1 MLDQAQRLRELVNN
15 EKGEVY
21 PRIITVTSGKGGV
34 GKSNFVV
41 NLSISLQKLGKKV
54 LIFDADMGMAND
66 DVLMGFLP
74 KYNIFDII
82 FKEKSLEEVLV
93 DGPYGVKLLPGGT
106 ALSKVDGMTEEQRQ
120 NFLGKIKKLKGVDY
134 IIIDTGAGINRD
146 VLGFIACSDDL
157 VLVITPEPTS
167 LTDSYSLLK
176 AVSYFKVKS
185 SASIV
190 VNRIIDEK
198 EGKITFEKLRNTASY
213 FLKIDIKLL
222 GFIAEDRKLIKSV
235 RSQMPIVIGYP
246 NSIAAM
252 DIKNIAGKVIG
263 YKSDKNSCNNIEKF
277 FNKLFNIFS

>member
-1 MLDQAQRLRELVNN
+1 MLDQAQRLREMVNN
-15 EKGEVY
+15 EKGAVS

-41 NLSISLQKLGKKV
+41 NLAISLQKLGKKV

-93 DGPYGVKLLPGGT
+93 EGPYGVKLLPGGT
-106 ALSKVDGMTEEQRQ
+106 ALSKVDGMTEGERQ
-120 NFLGKIKKLKGVDY
+120 IFLEKIKKLKGVDY

-176 AVSYFKVKS
+176 AVNYFKVKS

-198 EGKITFEKLRNTASY
+198 EGKITFEKLRSTVSY

-246 NSIAAM
+246 NSLAAM

-263 YKSDKNSCNNIEKF
+263 YKSNKNSCNNVEKF

>member
-15 EKGEVY
+15 ENEAGS

-66 DVLMGFLP
+66 DVLMGFFP
-74 KYNIFDII
+74 NYNIFDII
-82 FKEKSLEEVLV
+82 FNEKSLEEVLV
-93 DGPYGVKLLPGGT
+93 EGPYGVKLLPGGT
-106 ALSKVDGMTEEQRQ
+106 ALSKVDGMTEEERQ

-146 VLGFIACSDDL
+146 VLGFIACSDNL

-185 SASIV
+185 SASVV

-263 YKSDKNSCNNIEKF
+263 YKSDKNSCSNIEKF